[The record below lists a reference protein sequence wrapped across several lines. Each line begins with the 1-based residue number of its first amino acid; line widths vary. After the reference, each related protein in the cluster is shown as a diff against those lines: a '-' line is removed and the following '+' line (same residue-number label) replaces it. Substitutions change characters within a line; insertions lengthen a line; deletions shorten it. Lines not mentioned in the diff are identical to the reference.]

1 MFFFLKPTVLLL
13 PMVRDEN
20 IGSWKS
26 VVFGLEACSNCIE
39 DPLQFLYKLLEIPGF
54 KQQTGMSWEEHY

>member
-1 MFFFLKPTVLLL
+1 MGGV
-13 PMVRDEN
+13 N

-54 KQQTGMSWEEHY
+54 KQQTAMSREERY